1 MTFKR
6 DFFCRL
12 HWRFL
17 WRSLW
22 KSIFEKECW
31 INLQEWSSKKTL
43 SAILQAIFKSCLWAS
58 LRERSSSMISK
69 MISKRNLWANL
80 QEWSSKQS
88 SSLISK
94 IISKRD
100 LQKQSPQSK
109 KWARK
114 TCINSIKE
122 WIIFTTN
129 YCNSCRKTRYLTV

>member
-1 MTFKR
+1 M
-6 DFFCRL
+6 
-12 HWRFL
+12 HWRFS
-17 WRSLW
+17 WRPLW
-22 KSIFEKECW
+22 KSIFEKDCQ
-31 INLQEWSSKKTL
+31 INLQEWSSKQPF
-43 SAILQAIFKSCLWAS
+43 SAILKAISKLIFKSCLWAS
-58 LRERSSSMISK
+58 LRERSSSLISK
-69 MISKRNLWANL
+69 MISKRDLWANL

-100 LQKQSPQSK
+100 LQKQSSQSK

-129 YCNSCRKTRYLTV
+129 YCNSCKQTRYLTA